1 MFVRSR
7 QAVSATLIKNSAHF
21 VQKFTNEFEYSVQE
35 LKSQLILLKKFSSVK
50 MLTFSGE
57 NNFSLEK
64 SLQCFETSFKTT
76 VAKKAYLDPGQ
87 QNMIFVYRKIA

>member
-35 LKSQLILLKKFSSVK
+35 LKSQLILLKKFSSEK

-57 NNFSLEK
+57 NNFFLEK
-64 SLQCFETSFKTT
+64 SLQCFETSFETT
-76 VAKKAYLDPGQ
+76 WQKRLT
-87 QNMIFVYRKIA
+87 